1 MALVAAA
8 GSAGE
13 VVVSFAADR
22 RPEEATQVRLESFDG
37 PLSLLLSLIEQRQL
51 DVLTVS
57 LGDLAGAYL
66 EAVAGV
72 DARRLPMISSF
83 VATSAQLIL
92 IKSRAMLP
100 RPPAPAA
107 AAAADEPDPEEE
119 LRRRLIEYRLF
130 RDAGQRLA
138 ARLADGAA
146 SFHREPRVAG
156 AAAKAGAVAPPG
168 EPLEVELLVSA
179 LAGLVR
185 IVPPV
190 PPPPETLRR
199 IVTIE
204 ERADVIRATLRA
216 APAVVLQDLLGDL
229 SDRLVVAVTFMAML
243 ELVRRRE
250 LTIEQPV
257 PWGPIEIRQR
267 SAPIASPVDG

>member
-1 MALVAAA
+1 MAPPA
-8 GSAGE
+8 GASTEAG
-13 VVVSFAADR
+13 VFVRFGDGR
-22 RPEEATQVRLESFDG
+22 RPEEATQVRLASFDG

-66 EAVAGV
+66 EATAQF

-83 VATSAQLIL
+83 VTVSAQLIL

-100 RPPAPAA
+100 RPPAAA
-107 AAAADEPDPEEE
+107 AGAAVDEPDPEEE
-119 LRRRLIEYRLF
+119 LRRRLIEYRRF

-138 ARLADGAA
+138 RGLADGGA
-146 SFHREPRVAG
+146 SFHREPRAAG
-156 AAAKAGAVAPPG
+156 AARVAAKADAPTGA
-168 EPLEVELLVSA
+168 PLEMELLVSA

-185 IVPPV
+185 IVPPA
-190 PPPPETLRR
+190 PPAPETLRR

-204 ERADVIRATLRA
+204 ERAEVIRATLRA

-243 ELVRRRE
+243 ELVRQRE
-250 LTIEQPV
+250 LIVEQKV
-257 PWGPIEIRQR
+257 AWGPIRLRGRAKAE
-267 SAPIASPVDG
+267 STVGG